1 MANLTMKQEIKSK
14 TKDMLKQLHLSDD
27 FDNSKNNYY
36 PNSAYRHAKQ
46 QGFINAREILG
57 SIETKQKDSDK

>member
-1 MANLTMKQEIKSK
+1 
-14 TKDMLKQLHLSDD
+14 MLKQLHLSDD

-46 QGFINAREILG
+46 QGFINAQDILV

>member
-1 MANLTMKQEIKSK
+1 VAHDIKSK

-46 QGFINAREILG
+46 QGFINARDILG